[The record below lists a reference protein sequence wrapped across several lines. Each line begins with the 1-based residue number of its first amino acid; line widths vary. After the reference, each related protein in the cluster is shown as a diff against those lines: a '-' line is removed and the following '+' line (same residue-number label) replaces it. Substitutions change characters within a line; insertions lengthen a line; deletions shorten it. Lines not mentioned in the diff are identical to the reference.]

1 VILYTIVLQGFRDLL
16 LIGNQSRR
24 HIFDLVI
31 ARPELLYE
39 EVIEVNERVV
49 LVKEG
54 EGEGLDDADFA
65 TMKGKISDSIFIGYA
80 LQLGFACSLFEHYNA
95 HVGAL
100 DTMLM

>member
-1 VILYTIVLQGFRDLL
+1 MLLQGFRDLL

-54 EGEGLDDADFA
+54 EGEGLDDTETA
-65 TMKGKISDSIFIGYA
+65 TKKG
-80 LQLGFACSLFEHYNA
+80 N
-95 HVGAL
+95 
-100 DTMLM
+100 

>member
-1 VILYTIVLQGFRDLL
+1 VIFAIILQGFRDLL

-49 LVKEG
+49 LVKAG
-54 EGEGLDDADFA
+54 EGEGLDGNDTA
-65 TMKGKISDSIFIGYA
+65 TMKGKLLLYVNR
-80 LQLGFACSLFEHYNA
+80 QC
-95 HVGAL
+95 
-100 DTMLM
+100 T